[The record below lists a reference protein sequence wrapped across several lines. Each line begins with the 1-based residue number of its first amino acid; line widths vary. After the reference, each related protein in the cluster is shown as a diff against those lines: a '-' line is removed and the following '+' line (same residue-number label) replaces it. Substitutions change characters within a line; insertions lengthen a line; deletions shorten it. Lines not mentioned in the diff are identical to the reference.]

1 MCVCVFSIT
10 YVPAEYLEEYKAS
23 LEQVKDIIYSEGA
36 TAPAPKYVPK
46 SYHSNLG
53 NVMTLPNSRD
63 VTLIWIQDGNLN
75 EHNVANVFL
84 IQVFF
89 TYPLLLVRD
98 VPNLPEREDGEG
110 EESASYSNWNQP
122 RK

>member
-1 MCVCVFSIT
+1 MCVSSIT

-23 LEQVKDIIYSEGA
+23 LEQAQEEVSE
-36 TAPAPKYVPK
+36 TAPVPVPAAKYVLTHYSYQVSEPAPFFSK
-46 SYHSNLG
+46 SKHPH
-53 NVMTLPNSRD
+53 PNC
-63 VTLIWIQDGNLN
+63 
-75 EHNVANVFL
+75 FL
-84 IQVFF
+84 
-89 TYPLLLVRD
+89 YRD